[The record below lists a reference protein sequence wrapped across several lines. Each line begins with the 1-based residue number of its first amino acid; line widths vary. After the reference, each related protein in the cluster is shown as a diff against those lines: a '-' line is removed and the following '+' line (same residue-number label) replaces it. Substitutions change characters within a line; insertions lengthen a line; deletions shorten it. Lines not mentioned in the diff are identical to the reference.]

1 MIDELLGQYVRWP
14 HEVEIH
20 GDFLSSL
27 LPTLSAE
34 SVMRALNL
42 NNVEMDSF
50 RMAPPRCLEFC
61 LL

>member
-1 MIDELLGQYVRWP
+1 MHRHHKMIDELLGQYVRWP
-14 HEVEIH
+14 HEVDIH

-42 NNVEMDSF
+42 T
-50 RMAPPRCLEFC
+50 
-61 LL
+61 